1 MPGPWRPYIAD
12 VIAGNC
18 DTYLTDFADAAAAFG
33 HPVLMTFDHEM
44 NGSWYPWDA
53 TDGGTSTG
61 VTPAQWIAAW
71 NHVTSLISA
80 IAPNVAW
87 VWAPNIE
94 RGGFAVS
101 AFWPGSGGQVSYVGL
116 DGYYVNTGTR
126 WANRFQSSYLDVESA
141 SGGSCPF
148 MVAETGIPAGDS
160 NAVFQIDNLLSGARP
175 AGAVAVMYSDKGAY
189 AMTAAMQSKFVADA
203 G

>member
-1 MPGPWRPYIAD
+1 M
-12 VIAGNC
+12 
-18 DTYLTDFADAAAAFG
+18 
-33 HPVLMTFDHEM
+33 
-44 NGSWYPWDA
+44 
-53 TDGGTSTG
+53 
-61 VTPAQWIAAW
+61 
-71 NHVTSLISA
+71 
-80 IAPNVAW
+80 
-87 VWAPNIE
+87 
-94 RGGFAVS
+94 
-101 AFWPGSGGQVSYVGL
+101 GL

-141 SGGSCPF
+141 SGGSYPF

-160 NAVFQIDNLLSGARP
+160 NAVFQIDNLLPGARP

>member
-101 AFWPGSGGQVSYVGL
+101 AFWPGSGGQVS
-116 DGYYVNTGTR
+116 
-126 WANRFQSSYLDVESA
+126 
-141 SGGSCPF
+141 
-148 MVAETGIPAGDS
+148 
-160 NAVFQIDNLLSGARP
+160 
-175 AGAVAVMYSDKGAY
+175 
-189 AMTAAMQSKFVADA
+189 
-203 G
+203 